1 MARLYAVLTI
11 VDIAFMIFA
20 FVDVLLTQD
29 WRVRGVP
36 KIVWLVIVLLL
47 SPIGGILWF
56 FVGKEPVDSTSAAA
70 PRRDV
75 APDDNP
81 EFLARMRA
89 REDQDERIRKL
100 EQELAELD
108 SEQPDS
114 KPGSKPDATP
124 DSTTDSGDGH
134 AK

>member
-1 MARLYAVLTI
+1 MVRLYTVLTV

-56 FVGKEPVDSTSAAA
+56 FVGKEPVDSPVA
-70 PRRDV
+70 RQHREV
-75 APDDNP
+75 APDDDP
-81 EFLARMRA
+81 DFLARVRMKD
-89 REDQDERIRKL
+89 DQDERIREL
-100 EQELAELD
+100 ERQLAELD
-108 SEQPDS
+108 DEQPDS
-114 KPGSKPDATP
+114 
-124 DSTTDSGDGH
+124 GDTKG
-134 AK
+134 K

>member
-1 MARLYAVLTI
+1 MARLYAVLTF

-56 FVGKEPVDSTSAAA
+56 FVGKEPIDGPVKA
-70 PRRDV
+70 PRRREV
-75 APDDNP
+75 APDDDP

-89 REDQDERIRKL
+89 KDDQDERIRKL

-108 SEQPDS
+108 DDQTD
-114 KPGSKPDATP
+114 PGDPKNDTKNS
-124 DSTTDSGDGH
+124 
-134 AK
+134 